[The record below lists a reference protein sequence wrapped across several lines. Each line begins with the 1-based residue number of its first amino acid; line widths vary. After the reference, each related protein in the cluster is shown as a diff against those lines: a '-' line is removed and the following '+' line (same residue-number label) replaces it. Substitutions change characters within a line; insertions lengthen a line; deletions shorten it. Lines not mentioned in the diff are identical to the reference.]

1 MEPIGATITLELSA
15 SEFTVFP
22 LSATG
27 ARLAS
32 IPVQARR
39 FQLQS
44 SPWYEIVLGSAPAV
58 SR

>member
-1 MEPIGATITLELSA
+1 MEPVGAAITLDLSA

-22 LSATG
+22 LGATG

-44 SPWYEIVLGSAPAV
+44 SPWYEVVVGSAPAL